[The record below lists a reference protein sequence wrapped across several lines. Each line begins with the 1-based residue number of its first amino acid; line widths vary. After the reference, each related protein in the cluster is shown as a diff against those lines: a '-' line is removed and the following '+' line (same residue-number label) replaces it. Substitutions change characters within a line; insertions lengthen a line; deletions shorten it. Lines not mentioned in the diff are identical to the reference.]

1 MNRSR
6 PIAGLIGGVIAFA
19 SCNLDT
25 TPPNELPHF
34 SPAWQLV
41 NIDGRPLPDTL
52 ALALENS
59 AAGTQHQ
66 VDGGSLEFVFP
77 AGQRVLRWT
86 LALLRLTDSVS
97 FLFSFD
103 AGYVQFGADSLQFP
117 LARTVPPD
125 FFGGKRADTL
135 SIVTIW
141 NGDSTTTSTLVG
153 GSHTWRFLRDTAFK

>member
-6 PIAGLIGGVIAFA
+6 SIAGLLITGAVLV

-41 NIDGRPLPDTL
+41 SIDGQPLPDTL

-59 AAGTQHQ
+59 APGTQHTIEA
-66 VDGGSLEFVFP
+66 GAIEFVFP
-77 AGQRVLRWT
+77 AGRRVLHWT
-86 LALLRLTDSVS
+86 LILLRLTDSLH
-97 FLFSFD
+97 FEFSFD
-103 AGYVQFGADSLQFP
+103 ANYVQIGADSLQFP

-141 NGDSTTTSTLVG
+141 NGDSTTASTLVG
-153 GSHTWRFLRDTAFK
+153 GSHTWRFLRDTAFQ

>member
-1 MNRSR
+1 MRDSR
-6 PIAGLIGGVIAFA
+6 MTALLIGVIALA

-41 NIDGRPLPDTL
+41 SVDDQALPDTL

-59 AAGTQHQ
+59 PPGTQHKIEAGAIQ
-66 VDGGSLEFVFP
+66 FVFP
-77 AGQRVLRWT
+77 PGRRVLRWT
-86 LALLRLTDSVS
+86 LILFRLTDNLR
-97 FLFSFD
+97 FEFSFEAD
-103 AGYVQFGADSLQFP
+103 YIQIGNDSLQFP

-135 SIVTIW
+135 SIAAIW
-141 NGDSTTTSTLVG
+141 SGDSTTASTLVG
-153 GSHTWRFLRDTAFK
+153 GSHQWRFLRDTSFK